1 MSDYPDATPMPRLTD
16 KQIATR
22 RAKVYKG
29 IVAGKAM
36 GQIRAELGVSDD
48 TVARD
53 LAAVGD
59 DLLAWAKQELTG
71 TLAFVVANYK
81 LMILESWEG
90 YQEECRRER
99 DWLAGKYDRAHD
111 APDLDGGTHRESR
124 PPPFRVLKVAWFNS
138 MRKTLME
145 LTKVAGL
152 TEDRVARLL
161 DLDAAEDD
169 EGTDDLS
176 GHSDTELR
184 ALIAR
189 RQRERVGGTG
199 AA

>member
-1 MSDYPDATPMPRLTD
+1 MPRLTD

-81 LMILESWEG
+81 LMILESWER

-145 LTKVAGL
+145 LTKLGGL
-152 TEDRVARLL
+152 TEERVARLL
-161 DLDAAEDD
+161 ADAEDN

-176 GHSDTELR
+176 EHSAAELR
-184 ALIAR
+184 AIIAR
-189 RQRERVGGTG
+189 RQRERLGGTG
-199 AA
+199 AP